1 MQSIDENVLTSMCEI
16 EDFSDNEMQNE
27 TDIAEPFSATTIK
40 SKSNKGSFIGS
51 GLRLNTQD
59 SVSKR
64 NQFSRNIYEAN

>member
-40 SKSNKGSFIGS
+40 SKANKGSFIGS

-64 NQFSRNIYEAN
+64 N